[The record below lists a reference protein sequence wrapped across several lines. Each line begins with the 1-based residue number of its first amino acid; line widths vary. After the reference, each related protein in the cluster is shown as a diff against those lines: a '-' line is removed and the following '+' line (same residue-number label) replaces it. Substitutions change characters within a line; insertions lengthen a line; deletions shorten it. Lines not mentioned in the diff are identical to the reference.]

1 MKKTMRKL
9 AAAVLGLCLLISG
22 LWIAPVQA
30 DASGGD
36 GWVGAW
42 STSPVEFNLKKML
55 DLDWIKCDVGLHN
68 LTFRTRIQ
76 PTISG
81 EDVRITLSNEFG
93 TGPLTVDTVSVAKGY
108 EKLPMDEKK
117 RDL

>member
-55 DLDWIKCDVGLHN
+55 DLDWIKCDVGLRN
-68 LTFRTRIQ
+68 LTFHQDPAHDLRR
-76 PTISG
+76 G
-81 EDVRITLSNEFG
+81 CEDHLV
-93 TGPLTVDTVSVAKGY
+93 K
-108 EKLPMDEKK
+108 
-117 RDL
+117 